1 MAVIATVVIFPG
13 KAFCVT
19 AKQEEDMSREFL
31 KFIFSNAKLIKD
43 PVIVNYV
50 NKIGRKIVNA
60 VPPQP
65 FKYHFYVI
73 ENDQYNAFASP
84 AGHIFINSGLLA
96 VMENEEQLAGILA
109 HETAHVVCRHI
120 SQRIERAKKMDILTL
135 AGIVAGIFL
144 GLGGSGTS
152 ASALTVGTMAAN
164 QSVSLAY
171 SRENERQADQIGL
184 KYLLKAGYDGS
195 GMIPVLEKIR
205 SKQWFGSDQIPTYMT
220 THPGTKD
227 RITYIDTWLANKN
240 NRPEKKIKI
249 DPYEFKL
256 VHTKIIAAYG
266 NIDLSLKKYKMEV
279 TESPNN
285 LLSHYGYGLSLAR
298 AGQFEKAAAQIKL
311 VLIKMPFDPYVLKDL
326 GKIYFFGGKYNAAL
340 DTLENA
346 LSMLRN
352 DPDGLFYLGRAQLEA
367 ENYKDA
373 SETFQIIEKKYPA
386 YDINTLYY
394 LGESYGKQG
403 VTGDAHYYLGIFY
416 YKKKDLNNAFFHLNR
431 ASENVTDPDTKDKI
445 ATIIKKIKK
454 TQRTMER
461 RK

>member
-1 MAVIATVVIFPG
+1 
-13 KAFCVT
+13 
-19 AKQEEDMSREFL
+19 MSREFL
-31 KFIFSNAKLIKD
+31 RYIFSNAKLIKD
-43 PVIVNYV
+43 PVIVDYV
-50 NKIGRKIVNA
+50 NKIGHKIVDA

-73 ENDQYNAFASP
+73 EDEGYNAFASP

-120 SQRIERAKKMDILTL
+120 SQRIERAKKMDIITL
-135 AGIVAGIFL
+135 AGIAAGIFL

-184 KYLLKAGYDGS
+184 RYLLKAGYDGS

-205 SKQWFGSDQIPTYMT
+205 SKQWFGSDEIPTYMT

-227 RITYIDTWLANKN
+227 RISYIDTWLANKN

-249 DPYEFKL
+249 DPYEFQL
-256 VHTKIIAAYG
+256 VNTKIIAAYG
-266 NIDLSLKKYKMEV
+266 NIDLSLKKYKAKII
-279 TESPNN
+279 ESQDS

-311 VLIKMPFDPYVLKDL
+311 VLKKKAFDPYILKDL
-326 GKIYFFGGKYNAAL
+326 GKIYFLDGKYNTAL
-340 DTLENA
+340 NTLENA
-346 LSMLRN
+346 LSMLQD
-352 DPDGLFYLGRAQLEA
+352 DPDCLFYFGRAQLEA
-367 ENYKDA
+367 EKYKDA
-373 SETFQIIEKKYPA
+373 AKTFKIIEKKYPD
-386 YDINTLYY
+386 YDIRTFYY

-403 VTGDAHYYLGIFY
+403 ITGDAHYYLGFFY
-416 YKKKDLNNAFFHLNR
+416 YKKKDLNNAFFHLTR
-431 ASENVTDPDTKDKI
+431 ASEHITDPDIKDKI

-454 TQRTMER
+454 IRRTMER